1 MRNEKDKYIEVLED
15 MVMEQMSEELIAP
28 LCVKLKNNEKLFKF
42 ISDREFAPAVGR
54 PNKNCDKIK
63 ERIDIQLKA
72 YKNIIEMF
80 NKFERLPI
88 SETVQQKIFEKATI
102 LKDYAIKYGYNEE
115 ALALLRVLK
124 NEKLVGGMSVINV
137 GKDILSV
144 ITNYGKRTILENGD
158 GFKDNVDQ
166 IIVDV
171 VGGRYGKD
179 TKDTLSIKKM
189 ESTYANT
196 TVQRGD
202 VVFKID
208 GSYQWKSDGGR
219 V

>member
-1 MRNEKDKYIEVLED
+1 MRNEKDKYIEELED
-15 MVMEQMSEELIAP
+15 MVMEQMSEGLIAP

-63 ERIDIQLKA
+63 ERIALQLKA
-72 YKNIIEMF
+72 YKDIIERF
-80 NKFERLPI
+80 SKFERLPI
-88 SETVQQKIFEKATI
+88 SDTVQQAIFEKATI

-124 NEKLVGGMSVINV
+124 NEKLVGDLSVASV
-137 GKDILSV
+137 GKDILAV

-158 GFKDNVDQ
+158 GFKGNVDQ

-179 TKDTLSIKKM
+179 TKDALPIKKM
-189 ESTYANT
+189 ESAYANT
-196 TVQRGD
+196 TVQKGD

-208 GSYQWKSDGGR
+208 GSHQWKSDGGR